1 MKLVT
6 QLALGAIMFESVTA
20 GICNAL
26 AHASWTNGA
35 QANPQLKNALDAL
48 SKYAV
53 ATWYTDRGGDEI
65 DQLLQKCNGQVP
77 SIVIY
82 GLPNKDCAAGFSSGG
97 TNRDSSSYKSWVQ
110 SLVSRVGSREV
121 IYVLEPDAI
130 GLLSNNNCAKQNNY
144 LENLKTALGLISS
157 GNPNA
162 KIYADV
168 AAWADIAQASSI
180 LNDLKSAGRLNGIT
194 INTSNYKTNAQLL
207 PICQSI
213 SGATGG
219 LHCAFDTSRNYRGS
233 TGDEWCNSKTA
244 GIGAPP
250 GSDTGNPLVD
260 YNLWLKP
267 PGESDGECTGRTA
280 DALLGPSAGQ
290 FFADGFTSLWNN
302 GYFVDQAGLPKI
314 GGSWNPSPSTS
325 APWSAPTSAP
335 TQAPTAAPTTAKP
348 TYAPTTARPTTTV
361 APTTEAPTTTA
372 APTTVTPEPTTE
384 TPEPTTTTPEP
395 TTETPEPT
403 TATPE
408 PTTTTTVTTQASA
421 DVVGSSGASPESA
434 VVSNPTTTAAPVA
447 AAKDVSVQASSNGE
461 SGMSAGMIVMIAAV
475 GAAGVV
481 ATVLAVMV
489 IRKRNMQEKSADMFE
504 RGSGSDIV
512 VMGARHGLETERCL
526 QVL

>member
-1 MKLVT
+1 
-6 QLALGAIMFESVTA
+6 
-20 GICNAL
+20 
-26 AHASWTNGA
+26 
-35 QANPQLKNALDAL
+35 
-48 SKYAV
+48 
-53 ATWYTDRGGDEI
+53 
-65 DQLLQKCNGQVP
+65 
-77 SIVIY
+77 
-82 GLPNKDCAAGFSSGG
+82 
-97 TNRDSSSYKSWVQ
+97 
-110 SLVSRVGSREV
+110 
-121 IYVLEPDAI
+121 
-130 GLLSNNNCAKQNNY
+130 
-144 LENLKTALGLISS
+144 
-157 GNPNA
+157 
-162 KIYADV
+162 
-168 AAWADIAQASSI
+168 
-180 LNDLKSAGRLNGIT
+180 
-194 INTSNYKTNAQLL
+194 
-207 PICQSI
+207 
-213 SGATGG
+213 
-219 LHCAFDTSRNYRGS
+219 RNYRGS

-260 YNLWLKP
+260 YNLWLKV

-280 DALLGPSAGQ
+280 DALLGTSAGQ

-408 PTTTTTVTTQASA
+408 PTTTTTVTTQESA